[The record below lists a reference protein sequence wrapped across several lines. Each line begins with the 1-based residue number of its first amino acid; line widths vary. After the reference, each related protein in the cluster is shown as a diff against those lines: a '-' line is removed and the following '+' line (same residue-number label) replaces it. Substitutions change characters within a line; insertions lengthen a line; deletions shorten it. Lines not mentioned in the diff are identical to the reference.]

1 MALKIRARHLARYRQ
16 IAGLLARHGR
26 GDLVRS
32 AGIDEVLGDEAETAG
47 DPEAADRLADDL
59 ERMGPTFIKLG
70 QLLSSRVD
78 LLAPAYI
85 EALSR
90 LQDDVEPFSFEEA
103 EEIIST
109 ELGVRLSR
117 VFPTFEQKPMAA
129 ASLGQVH
136 RATLRDG
143 REVVVKVQRPDIRA
157 QILED
162 MEVLEELAE
171 FLDDHTELGH
181 RYGFRDLLLEVRGSL
196 VDELDYRREADNLA
210 TIGRIL
216 EGNDKIIVP
225 APHPDLT
232 TSRVLTM
239 EYVEG
244 RKVTDLGPLGRLEL
258 DGAPLADALFESYL
272 KQVLVD
278 GVFHADPHPGNV
290 LLTPDSRLV
299 LLDVGMVARLSP
311 AVRDKLVKLL
321 LALADA
327 RPDEVSRVARTLGEE
342 LVGFDAPVFER
353 AVAEVV
359 GRSADASMADL
370 DIGATLLQ
378 LTRKAGE
385 AGLRMDPELVMLG
398 KTMLNLDQVAATL
411 DPQFEPRAAL
421 RRHVAELMRSSMRTT
436 PAAMMSSLLEA
447 KEFVEALPG
456 RVNRAFDAIGEGHF
470 EMRIKAFDEQEFLRG
485 LHKLANVTAAGLILA
500 AMILAS
506 ALLARSPSSLEN
518 HIALVV
524 FVVSVLIGL
533 AMLVRITWQTK
544 NVRTDR
550 RS

>member
-47 DPEAADRLADDL
+47 DPEAAARLADDL

-181 RYGFRDLLLEVRGSL
+181 RYGFRDLLLEFRGSL